1 MSNYFGEKIKEL
13 REKKNL
19 LLRQIAAHIEA
30 DTALI
35 SKIEKGDRKANKEQ
49 AIKIAEIL
57 ETDTSELLTLW
68 LADKVE
74 NAISGENGLATEAM
88 NIVKK
93 KIKK

>member
-1 MSNYFGEKIKEL
+1 MSNYFGEKIKDL

-35 SKIEKGDRKANKEQ
+35 SKIEKGDRKASKEQ

-57 ETDTSELLTLW
+57 DVDTDELLTLW

-74 NAISGENGLATEAM
+74 NAISGENNLATEAM